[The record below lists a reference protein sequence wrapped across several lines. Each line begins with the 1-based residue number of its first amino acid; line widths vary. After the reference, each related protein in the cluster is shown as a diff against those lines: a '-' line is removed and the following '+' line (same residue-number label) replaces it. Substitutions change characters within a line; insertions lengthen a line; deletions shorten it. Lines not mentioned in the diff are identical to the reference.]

1 MERLHATRRAP
12 RVIERES
19 FESGGE
25 ITRGTRGCQ
34 MAKAIVTSLWMLSVL
49 ILAGCARPSP
59 EGTPPLPTEEGA
71 IASPSPIPPAA
82 EATPTPLPP
91 ITGLTTARGHFAEY
105 RPVPVDVTPSVAPY
119 SFDLGSI
126 ANPDL
131 ALQLDEAQAAALEA
145 QGFVVVPSSWP
156 QIYLPYKRA
165 AEEGLPIF
173 VTTDA
178 LLHTYHILYD
188 YTLRLAE
195 YRHFVADLE
204 ALTQAMLEE
213 AQAQYQAAPEPVKEA
228 ARRNIA
234 FFAVARRLLDPTA
247 PIPAPVEEVVQQEL
261 ALIEQHAGFAPSPI
275 FGYPEDYSQYVPRG
289 HYTRNETFERYFR
302 AMMWYG
308 RMGFH
313 PTVRDEEQARRE
325 TRQALLI
332 VLALHRRDQRETWE
346 RIYEPTVFFVGAAD
360 DLTVYDYTD
369 LARQVYGG
377 LPTPE
382 DLADDERLDTF
393 RRQTA
398 TLRPPQIVGGYV
410 EDWEDVVAQTRSF
423 RFMGQ
428 RFIPD
433 SYIFQQ
439 LVYDQVGRYR
449 GSGRPFTLV
458 LSDAGPIR
466 GFPRGL
472 DIPAVL
478 GSERALEILR
488 AEGDADY
495 EGYEEQ
501 VARLREAFAALP
513 EEQWTGNLYWNWL
526 YSLLPLLTPPGE
538 GYPAFM
544 QTPAWVD
551 KDLHTWL
558 GSWTELRHDTI
569 LYAKQSYTV
578 RATGAM
584 PEPER
589 PPAYVEPRPQ
599 VYARLAAL
607 TRQTREGLESRG
619 LLDKEPREKLERM
632 EALLLSLKT
641 MAEKELR
648 GEALSAEEY
657 ATLRRIGSTLES
669 LTTFSPVIQEQVESE
684 ADERMA
690 IVADVH
696 TDTNSGQVLEEG
708 VGDAFTLYVLVPVEG
723 QVWLMTGAT
732 FSYYEFKQPIADR
745 LTDEAWQAMDPKPDR
760 PAWTR
765 SFIR

>member
-1 MERLHATRRAP
+1 
-12 RVIERES
+12 
-19 FESGGE
+19 
-25 ITRGTRGCQ
+25 

-59 EGTPPLPTEEGA
+59 EGTPPLPTEEGG

-91 ITGLTTARGHFAEY
+91 VTGLTTARGHFAEY
-105 RPVPVDVTPSVAPY
+105 RPVSVDVTPSVAPY

-382 DLADDERLDTF
+382 ELADDERLDTF

-458 LSDAGPIR
+458 SSDAGPIR

-544 QTPAWVD
+544 QTSAWVD

-648 GEALSAEEY
+648 GETLSAEEY

-684 ADERMA
+684 TDERMA

-732 FSYYEFKQPIADR
+732 FSYYEFKQPMADR

-765 SFIR
+765 SFIQ

>member
-1 MERLHATRRAP
+1 
-12 RVIERES
+12 
-19 FESGGE
+19 
-25 ITRGTRGCQ
+25 
-34 MAKAIVTSLWMLSVL
+34 MAKAIVRSLWILSLL

-59 EGTPPLPTEEGA
+59 GETPTRPPEEGA
-71 IASPSPIPPAA
+71 PASPSPLPPTV

-105 RPVPVDVTPSVAPY
+105 KPVAVEVTPSVAPY

-126 ANPDL
+126 ANPEL
-131 ALQLDEAQAAALEA
+131 ALQLNEAQAAALEA
-145 QGFVVVPSSWP
+145 QGFVVVPGAWP

-165 AEEGLPIF
+165 AEAGLPIF

-213 AQAQYQAAPEPVKEA
+213 AQAQYRAAPEPVKEA
-228 ARRNIA
+228 ARRNVA

-261 ALIEQHAGFAPSPI
+261 SLIERHAGFAPSPI

-313 PTVRDEEQARRE
+313 PTVREEEQARRE

-332 VLALHRRDQRETWE
+332 VLALHQRDQRETWE

-377 LPTPE
+377 LPTLE
-382 DLADDERLDTF
+382 DLTDDERLDAF
-393 RRQTA
+393 RERTA

-439 LVYDQVGRYR
+439 LVYDRVGRYR

-501 VARLREAFAALP
+501 VARLRGAFAALP

-544 QTPAWVD
+544 QTTAWVD

-632 EALLLSLKT
+632 ESLLLALKT

-648 GEALSAEEY
+648 GETLSAEEY

-669 LTTFSPVIQEQVESE
+669 LTTFSPVIQEEVASE

-696 TDTNSGQVLEEG
+696 TDPNSGQVLEEG

-732 FSYYEFKQPIADR
+732 FSYYEFKQPMADR

-760 PAWTR
+760 PAWTQ